1 MVKAKDFKFG
11 TQLGFAK
18 ADHKITPRGKS
29 GRDLRLEKQPNIWD
43 SRLIF
48 LQWPGCP
55 LSVIGASCWYQLPVS
70 VGFAKQPDLSRTG
83 TKRNTFCLVA
93 EDNIISNG
101 YTL

>member
-48 LQWPGCP
+48 LQWLRTSTLVHILG
-55 LSVIGASCWYQLPVS
+55 LPKAIIKS
-70 VGFAKQPDLSRTG
+70 HPEEKVG
-83 TKRNTFCLVA
+83 VA
-93 EDNIISNG
+93 LG
-101 YTL
+101 